1 MRVVAKHV
9 FGSLYEC
16 DEKILSNISKLRKIV
31 KEAVKISN
39 SKLIRITSYKFG
51 GGGGISIIAIV
62 AESHISIHTYPEYKY
77 ALVDVFTCGTHTK
90 PEEAFEYIVKEL
102 KAKNYNKKIELR
114 NLE

>member
-1 MRVVAKHV
+1 
-9 FGSLYEC
+9 
-16 DEKILSNISKLRKIV
+16 
-31 KEAVKISN
+31 
-39 SKLIRITSYKFG
+39 
-51 GGGGISIIAIV
+51 
-62 AESHISIHTYPEYKY
+62 YPEYKY